1 MNKMKMRSFI
11 KVITAAIIAMF
22 FLSGCQK
29 NTTPKYVFLFIG
41 DGMGVSHV
49 AATDSYLSYKE
60 GKLGGE
66 QLLMTQFPCYGM
78 ASTHSANRNVTCSS
92 AAGTAIA
99 CGVKTNNGTVGVDKD
114 SSNVESVATVLK
126 KEGYKVGLLTTVPIN
141 HATPAA
147 FFAHSV
153 KRTDYYG
160 ISCDIPS
167 SGFDFFA
174 GTGFLQ
180 FRGKDE
186 DKESTEDFLERNGY
200 TVSYGIEEFR
210 KESVGKDKVVFC
222 QAKNRG
228 KSAGYYA
235 SDGLEQSG
243 DDFFGKAPVEADATM
258 AEMLELALE
267 YFGDEEPFFIMGEG
281 GVIDWASHENRTMS
295 TIESV
300 LDFDAAIKVA
310 YEFYQKHP
318 KQTLIVVTADHETG
332 GLSLGAGKATI
343 NWKALEEQWIESGK
357 KNILDAEANA
367 ELNKKCSIGWTSVKH
382 AGGAV
387 PVYAI
392 GAGAEKFTGR
402 IDNTDIKGKIL
413 GENQELIKIL
423 NIYEN

>member
-1 MNKMKMRSFI
+1 MRHFFRA
-11 KVITAAIIAMF
+11 ITIAIVTLF
-22 FLSGCQK
+22 CLSGCQSD
-29 NTTPKYVFLFIG
+29 TRAKYIFLFIG
-41 DGMGVSHV
+41 DGMGASHV
-49 AATDSYLSYKE
+49 AVTESYLSYKE

-66 QLLMTQFPCYGM
+66 QLLMTQFPYYGM
-78 ASTHSANRNVTCSS
+78 ATTHSANRNVTCSS

-114 SSNVESVATVLK
+114 SVRVESIATMLK
-126 KEGYKVGLLTTVPIN
+126 EEGYKVGLLTTVPIN

-147 FFAHSV
+147 FYAHSV

-160 ISCDIPS
+160 ISCDIPA

-180 FRGKDE
+180 FTGKDN
-186 DKESTEDFLERNGY
+186 DKESTEEFLERNGY

-228 KSAGYYA
+228 KSAGYYV
-235 SDGLEQSG
+235 SDGLENTG
-243 DDFFGKAPVEADATM
+243 VESEEPGADLTDATM
-258 AEMLELALE
+258 PEMLELALE
-267 YFGDEEPFFIMGEG
+267 YLGDEKPFFIMGEG
-281 GVIDWASHENRTMS
+281 GIIDWASHENRTMS
-295 TIESV
+295 TVENV

-310 YEFYQKHP
+310 YEFYKKHP
-318 KQTLIVVTADHETG
+318 KETLIIVTADHETG
-332 GLSLGAGKATI
+332 GLTLGAGRATI

-367 ELNKKCSIGWTSVKH
+367 ELNKKCSIGWTTVKH

-392 GAGAEKFTGR
+392 GVGAEKFNGQ
-402 IDNTDIKGKIL
+402 IDNTEIMGKIL
-413 GENQELIKIL
+413 GGNKE
-423 NIYEN
+423 